1 MDIMELGAIG
11 ELVGGAAVVASL
23 IYVGLQVRQSNRLE
37 KAESVRA
44 STRDFVTV
52 AFQTDAPLL
61 RRACI
66 DFEGLSKDEQIRA
79 HNHLLAL
86 FQLAKTELGLK
97 KQNLAEE
104 GELPQVVASLVRSPG
119 LRYWWDIVA
128 PAAFQEEFRR
138 FIEDSISA
146 QEAQNLPPMH
156 ETIPWFSPDPSEAE
170 GV

>member
-11 ELVGGAAVVASL
+11 ELVSGVAVIGSL
-23 IYVGLQVRQSNRLE
+23 VYVGLQVRQSNRLE

-44 STRDFVTV
+44 SSRDFVTV

-61 RRACI
+61 RRACA

-79 HNHLLAL
+79 HNDLLAM
-86 FQLAKTELGLK
+86 FQLAKTELALT
-97 KQNLAEE
+97 KQKLAEE

-128 PAAFQEEFRR
+128 PAAFQEDFRR
-138 FIEDSISA
+138 FVEDSIA
-146 QEAQNLPPMH
+146 TQETQNLPAIH
-156 ETIPWFSPDPSEAE
+156 ELIPWFSPDATE
-170 GV
+170 GA